1 MSNVIGFSLLDLTAY
16 LERRWRI
23 LILILPVFFL
33 GTISFVF
40 LVPESLEWLFMTG
53 QAKRACNQLQKIMY
67 SYGMKSNVYDELFYS
82 VAQSQRELRNI
93 VDKNDKVNDKVND
106 DVDDDDRLAAKTATD
121 AEEEEAKEDEKREDE
136 KEDEEV
142 EERELLLM
150 MSKSSI
156 FSSKRR
162 RWNYPTVV
170 VVSAVAGLT
179 LINYFIYYGLV
190 LGTDE
195 FSGDRYLNFF
205 LFALADLGGV
215 IIAMA
220 LISYVNRRRII
231 GGAYVVIAVMA
242 AAVLCFVLLVGRGGS
257 EVFYNNFLLG
267 GHLLI
272 KINILAAVAVVELSS
287 VEMPPTAVRSIANGI
302 FFACKGLAGVTAS
315 FVPWLLRNDA
325 YAESVF
331 LGLALLA
338 IGLLF
343 ALPEMKG
350 VAIPRDEDD
359 LRNNFRKTKLKFPCL
374 AF

>member
-67 SYGMKSNVYDELFYS
+67 SYGMKSNVYNELFSS
-82 VAQSQRELRNI
+82 VAQSQRELRN
-93 VDKNDKVNDKVND
+93 
-106 DVDDDDRLAAKTATD
+106 TD

>member
-67 SYGMKSNVYDELFYS
+67 SYGMKSNVYDELFSS
-82 VAQSQRELRNI
+82 VAQSQRELRNLD
-93 VDKNDKVNDKVND
+93 DKNNKVNDEVND
-106 DVDDDDRLAAKTATD
+106 NDGHAAKVGFATD
-121 AEEEEAKEDEKREDE
+121 ADEEEAKEDEKEEDE